1 VSPGN
6 RPRHNYNK
14 REHHRHHRPP
24 PTITVRLP
32 AGADAAPQLLDLA
45 AAPWYGDLPETAP
58 PTRID
63 IDGTVYP
70 PLPDFTPGTLPN
82 APISLVREGWLR
94 GIRLG
99 VYTINPVYLQDGQ
112 PLQIGR
118 LTALIPDAEPLDQA
132 PQPADNG
139 PFLAAAPA
147 PDPAAAQAG
156 WRIRVTAGGIQSLDA
171 ATLIAAGLDPASVDV
186 SRLQLHFNGN
196 QIAMHEIRSGGSLTA
211 LRFYAPAPSD
221 RWNSNDSYWLRLGSS
236 AGLRMNSLAAAP
248 AGGPVSTTALER
260 GVWRDYVSLESRLP
274 GPDGDTFFSA
284 DLRAVAGE
292 LSQTATAAIR
302 PQLPAAAGP
311 ISVTLSGQSLY
322 NNDHLVQVAIGGN
335 EQTATWSGNTP
346 WSESFQFPAFAG
358 SATITLLTAPAVADD
373 RVHFDSMQ
381 WEVPVQLNLNGQGAE
396 FFGRSGRWRYQFSNP
411 PAGATLYTVDD
422 PTRPV
427 ILNGA
432 GNGFEVEG
440 NGGEHYVLAGPG
452 TLHTPAIEA
461 YTPTTIA
468 QPRSATAVYIAP
480 AVFSEPSHHWSHT
493 AETRATPSQS

>member
-1 VSPGN
+1 MAALHRILSVVLLLSCLTLIPAGISAGPPVPEEPVAQATPDGLRVSWQPPPAQLQQAGT
-6 RPRHNYNK
+6 P
-14 REHHRHHRPP
+14 PTPPTP

-58 PTRID
+58 PTRTD

-284 DLRAVAGE
+284 DLG
-292 LSQTATAAIR
+292 LSRVSR
-302 PQLPAAAGP
+302 PRQ
-311 ISVTLSGQSLY
+311 
-322 NNDHLVQVAIGGN
+322 
-335 EQTATWSGNTP
+335 
-346 WSESFQFPAFAG
+346 
-358 SATITLLTAPAVADD
+358 
-373 RVHFDSMQ
+373 R
-381 WEVPVQLNLNGQGAE
+381 
-396 FFGRSGRWRYQFSNP
+396 
-411 PAGATLYTVDD
+411 
-422 PTRPV
+422 
-427 ILNGA
+427 
-432 GNGFEVEG
+432 
-440 NGGEHYVLAGPG
+440 
-452 TLHTPAIEA
+452 
-461 YTPTTIA
+461 
-468 QPRSATAVYIAP
+468 
-480 AVFSEPSHHWSHT
+480 
-493 AETRATPSQS
+493 